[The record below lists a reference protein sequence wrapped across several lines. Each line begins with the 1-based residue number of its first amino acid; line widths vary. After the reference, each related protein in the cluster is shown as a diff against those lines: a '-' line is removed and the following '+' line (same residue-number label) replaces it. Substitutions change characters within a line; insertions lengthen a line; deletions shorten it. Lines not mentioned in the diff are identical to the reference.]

1 MPPSLPTL
9 SLDDLAA
16 VIGGQHTHHRRPPAP
31 SQGAPVSPEPP
42 VSLDPGPAIG
52 RTASS
57 YRNGSR
63 Y

>member
-1 MPPSLPTL
+1 MPAPLPTI

-16 VIGGQHTHHRRPPAP
+16 VTGGQHTHHRRPQAP
-31 SQGAPVSPEPP
+31 SPGSPVSPEPP
-42 VSLDPGPAIG
+42 VSPDPGLAVG

-57 YRNGSR
+57 YRPGSR

>member
-1 MPPSLPTL
+1 MPSPLPSL

-31 SQGAPVSPEPP
+31 SQAAPVVPEPP
-42 VSLDPGPAIG
+42 VSPDPGLAVG

-57 YRNGSR
+57 YRTGSR

>member
-16 VIGGQHTHHRRPPAP
+16 VTGGQHTHHRRPPAP
-31 SQGAPVSPEPP
+31 SPPVSPEPP
-42 VSLDPGPAIG
+42 VTPDPGLAVG

-57 YRNGSR
+57 YRTGSK